1 MFRRTIAIARK
12 EIRQLKRDTR
22 LLFVIFFFPVFLLI
36 IFGYAINFDVKH
48 TKIAVYDK
56 DNSIDS
62 RDFINSLIQS
72 EYFDLHYSLRNEK
85 QINRYLDEKRV
96 QCVVIIPDDFSK
108 KINSNKTTDIQFL
121 IDGIDGNTA
130 AIVQNYVNAASFS
143 FNQKIIARTMAQ
155 TGMKIYQPIALETR
169 FWFNPDLETRRF
181 LIPGLI
187 AMILIV
193 TAVVTVALSLV
204 REKERG
210 TMEQLNVSPISAI
223 ELLIGKISPFI
234 ILAIINAGVILLAS
248 YLLFG
253 IGVIGSMLLLII
265 TTLIFLLASTS
276 IGIFVSAVSNSQQL
290 AFSLATSLSLLPS
303 VILSGFIFPIDSMPY
318 IIQIVTNITPSKY
331 FIIILRAIMVRGVGL
346 EAFWQQVIYLLIF
359 TVIVM
364 TLATVISRK
373 KAQAV

>member
-1 MFRRTIAIARK
+1 
-12 EIRQLKRDTR
+12 
-22 LLFVIFFFPVFLLI
+22 
-36 IFGYAINFDVKH
+36 
-48 TKIAVYDK
+48 
-56 DNSIDS
+56 
-62 RDFINSLIQS
+62 
-72 EYFDLHYSLRNEK
+72 
-85 QINRYLDEKRV
+85 
-96 QCVVIIPDDFSK
+96 
-108 KINSNKTTDIQFL
+108 
-121 IDGIDGNTA
+121 
-130 AIVQNYVNAASFS
+130 
-143 FNQKIIARTMAQ
+143 
-155 TGMKIYQPIALETR
+155 
-169 FWFNPDLETRRF
+169 
-181 LIPGLI
+181 
-187 AMILIV
+187 
-193 TAVVTVALSLV
+193 
-204 REKERG
+204 
-210 TMEQLNVSPISAI
+210 
-223 ELLIGKISPFI
+223 GKISPFI